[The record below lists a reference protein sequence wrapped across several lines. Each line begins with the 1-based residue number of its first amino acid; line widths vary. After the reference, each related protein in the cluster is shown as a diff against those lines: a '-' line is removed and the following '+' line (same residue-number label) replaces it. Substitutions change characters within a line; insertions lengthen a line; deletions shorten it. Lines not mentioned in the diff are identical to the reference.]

1 MHWLSFFIGALIG
14 WLVCWLIDYLFCRPR
29 RIAAE
34 QALRDQLQR
43 CNEECTSLKAQL
55 GSTQDLQAR
64 LSSSGAEMDTLKAQ
78 FAGTKDLQVR
88 LDGANAE
95 LGTLKAQLAG
105 MKDLQVRLDGANAE
119 LAAFKAKL
127 SEAKEVQPTE
137 AGDLQVQLQEAH
149 AEIDGL
155 KARLSEAQGLPAQV
169 DGAQA
174 ELQALKAKLSH
185 VEDLEGNLAFWQTRS
200 SQQGLEIERL
210 RTQLSSGARAALGG
224 VVGACLATAAMGL
237 PAAPATDAGIVAA
250 PLTTAVPQPDDLILI
265 EGIGPKINELLNK
278 AGIVSF
284 AQLAATSLQRL
295 NQILDAAGPRFRLA
309 DPQTW
314 PEQAALARDGKWEAF
329 QALQGTLKAGRRD

>member
-55 GSTQDLQAR
+55 GNTQDLRAR

-78 FAGTKDLQVR
+78 FAGT
-88 LDGANAE
+88 
-95 LGTLKAQLAG
+95 
-105 MKDLQVRLDGANAE
+105 KDLQVRLDGANAE